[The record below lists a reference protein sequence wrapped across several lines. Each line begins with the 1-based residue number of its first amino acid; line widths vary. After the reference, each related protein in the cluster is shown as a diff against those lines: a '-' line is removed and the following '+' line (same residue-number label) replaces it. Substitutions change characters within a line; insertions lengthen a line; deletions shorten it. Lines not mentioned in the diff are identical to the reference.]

1 MLLRLIQAM
10 RAYQAGAFAF
20 SCTGTQETTT
30 NACHNVEQGATI
42 TFSADIL
49 PTSCLDED
57 KKHVFTISPLGLNQ
71 VRLIRKS
78 QLLLILAHFPLF
90 QSLSIEVETVCD
102 CPCEHRGN
110 PGFEADSEACSG
122 GNGDN
127 ACGVCFCHENFSGD
141 ACECD
146 DQALVGSDNESN
158 GEEHFSRVAA

>member
-1 MLLRLIQAM
+1 MSSQW
-10 RAYQAGAFAF
+10 
-20 SCTGTQETTT
+20 
-30 NACHNVEQGATI
+30 
-42 TFSADIL
+42 
-49 PTSCLDED
+49 
-57 KKHVFTISPLGLNQ
+57 

-78 QLLLILAHFPLF
+78 QLLLIHWHVFPPF

-102 CPCEHRGN
+102 CPCEYRGN

-158 GEEHFSRVAA
+158 GQEQFRVQSSCRLEKKPHKIDLPIPQSPAELT